1 MKALGHVLTQTL
13 AVSGGFEQVY
23 HTEIEQ
29 LVTSLEILVV
39 ETLDLPAEVE
49 SLEVAE
55 IPELR

>member
-1 MKALGHVLTQTL
+1 MYPETL
-13 AVSGGFEQVY
+13 AVSGGFEQIY

-49 SLEVAE
+49 ILEVAE
-55 IPELR
+55 IPGL